1 MPDQM
6 SPNKQLFLTIDIL
19 DEAISKGRQV
29 AFSYLEYGTDKNQ
42 HVRTDENGEKRVS
55 IVNPYQMAAA
65 NGRYY
70 LICNYDQYDNVANVR
85 IDRIT
90 GIRILDTPAKDQ
102 KKVKGLEHGL
112 NLRSIW
118 RSMFICSPEK
128 ARRSRSGSIGIS

>member
-102 KKVKGLEHGL
+102 KK
-112 NLRSIW
+112 
-118 RSMFICSPEK
+118 
-128 ARRSRSGSIGIS
+128 